1 MTKVV
6 QRPLPHAVPFED
18 VAEPTVRWKIMLM
31 VENERALA
39 AQLAEA
45 QRAIVELQMQNRR
58 REGGG

>member
-18 VAEPTVRWKIMLM
+18 VAEPPVRRKIMLM

>member
-18 VAEPTVRWKIMLM
+18 VADPTVRRKIMLM

-39 AQLAEA
+39 AQLAEV
-45 QRAIVELQMQNRR
+45 QRAVVELQALARR
-58 REGGG
+58 K

>member
-18 VAEPTVRWKIMLM
+18 VAEPTVRRKIMLM

-39 AQLAEA
+39 AQLAEV
-45 QRAIVELQMQNRR
+45 QMAIVELQALARR
-58 REGGG
+58 K